1 MTALTL
7 RLILWAALLV
17 VLLFYPALFGI
28 YFSNVF
34 VTFAIFALYAVALN
48 LLLGFTGLLSFGHAM
63 FFGAGAYGTALALA
77 HVKGLGLLT
86 AFLVG
91 VSSAVALALI
101 LCPLMVRVGG
111 TAFSML
117 HLAFGQLMYV
127 LALKLRGITGGED
140 GIGGFPIPPLS
151 IPGIGAVSMKDPS
164 KFFYFAVVVLG
175 ASMWILWFVTKT
187 PFGSVMVGVRD
198 NPNRVAY
205 LGYKVPQTKAVA
217 YLLSGG
223 FAGVAG
229 SVYALFQDLVSADG
243 ALSIANS
250 FAPVMMTII
259 GGAGSF
265 VGPIFG
271 SAIFGLISELTS
283 RYTERVEL
291 VVGLILI
298 VVIMYFPAGFMG
310 VLEFVKA
317 RWRPRV
323 ASRGAAA
330 QVR

>member
-1 MTALTL
+1 MTA
-7 RLILWAALLV
+7 RISRRMFWGALLV

-28 YFSNVF
+28 YFTNVF
-34 VTFAIFALYAVALN
+34 VMFAIFALYAVTLN
-48 LLLGFTGLLSFGHAM
+48 LLLGYTGLLSFGHAM
-63 FFGAGAYGTALALA
+63 FFGAGGYGTALALT
-77 HVKGLGLLT
+77 HVKGLGLLP
-86 AFLVG
+86 AFMIG
-91 VSSAVALALI
+91 VASAVVLALI

-127 LALKLRGITGGED
+127 LALKLRGLTGGED
-140 GIGGFPIPPLS
+140 GVGGFPIPPLGL
-151 IPGIGAVSMKDPS
+151 PLIGDVSMKDPS
-164 KFFYFAVVVLG
+164 KFFYFALAVLG
-175 ASMWILWFVTKT
+175 VSVWILWFVTKT

-205 LGYKVPQTKAVA
+205 LGYRVPQTKAVV

-229 SVYALFQDLVSADG
+229 SIYALFQDLVSADG
-243 ALSIANS
+243 ALHVANS

-259 GGAGSF
+259 GGVGSF
-265 VGPIFG
+265 FGPIFG
-271 SAIFGLISELTS
+271 AAIFGLISELTS

-310 VLEFVKA
+310 AVQFVRTK
-317 RWRPRV
+317 WRSRV
-323 ASRGAAA
+323 GAPGLVE